1 MADGGLTVLDGTL
14 LRSSIPRL
22 PNPNSAVTG
31 ADLLQIAEIETSSA
45 LFGLSL
51 PENLKS
57 AALKRMNADSVSFPL
72 TEYSQEESS
81 SILRNY
87 VTAIADELK
96 DDPLV
101 VSVLDGSALRL
112 FLDDEDDFAM
122 LAENLF
128 TDMDTKDSGKLSKD
142 EIKNALVHMG
152 VEMGVPPFSES
163 SDLLSGIL
171 KKYGAEGEEELGQA
185 QFAQLLQLV
194 LQDLADALAEKHVVV
209 IQDIKI
215 INGSK
220 LRKEF
225 LLIVTIR
232 EVQVLADEKLLNAV
246 IKKMAQNCNSD
257 EDGRWSMER
266 IRGFLEKNGL
276 ELGLPSSEGNE
287 AVVLLYDQIFSDVN
301 KEKNGGEVGKDK
313 FPEVVKDIL
322 EKFSV
327 QLEANPIFHDL
338 ES

>member
-220 LRKEF
+220 LRK
-225 LLIVTIR
+225 
-232 EVQVLADEKLLNAV
+232 VLADEKLLNAV